1 MFPPVYVLIMILKLP
16 LSHLLGPGGVYGLFG
31 VVDDGVM
38 VLGVQVDLRFG
49 VQVDLRLP
57 SSKFVLW
64 EITSIIITLLLI
76 LVCHA
81 THASPAS

>member
-1 MFPPVYVLIMILKLP
+1 M
-16 LSHLLGPGGVYGLFG
+16 LGPGGVYGLFG
-31 VVDDGVM
+31 VVNDVVM

-64 EITSIIITLLLI
+64 EITSIIITMLHI

-81 THASPAS
+81 THASPLS